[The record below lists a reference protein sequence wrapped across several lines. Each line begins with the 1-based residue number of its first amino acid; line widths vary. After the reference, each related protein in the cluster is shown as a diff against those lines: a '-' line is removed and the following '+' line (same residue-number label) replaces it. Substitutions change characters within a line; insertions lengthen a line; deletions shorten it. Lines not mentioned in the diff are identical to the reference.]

1 MMPRAGNNP
10 GNQVSRGNGNGRLG
24 RLPLAAAAAC
34 CIALAASACTDSPS
48 HGGDESIRTD
58 VFVTAYTWFDN
69 TPPGSTVI
77 SHPVLHKEAG
87 GTGTYT
93 DPVTIAVGHSRKTG
107 QDVLDIPSGTRI
119 YLPDVRRYFI
129 VEDTCGDGPKP
140 EEGPCHTGAEKYG
153 DATLWIDMWI
163 GGKGESQ
170 SFVRN
175 CARKAT
181 GVGTAIFNPKDNY
194 QVASGHGVIHDGTC
208 DTGYGQKA
216 SAK

>member
-1 MMPRAGNNP
+1 MSTPQENVNASQPVNNRRLRP
-10 GNQVSRGNGNGRLG
+10 GRHV
-24 RLPLAAAAAC
+24 LAAAVSY
-34 CIALAASACTDSPS
+34 CIALAANACTDTPS
-48 HGGDESIRTD
+48 HGEDESIRTD

-77 SHPVLHKEAG
+77 SHPMLHKAAG
-87 GTGTYT
+87 GTGTYA
-93 DPVTIAVGHSRKTG
+93 DPVTIAVGHSRKSG
-107 QDVLDIPSGTRI
+107 HDVLDIPAGTRV

-140 EEGPCHTGAEKYG
+140 EDGPCHTGAEKYG
-153 DATLWIDMWI
+153 GATLWIDMWI

-181 GVGTAIFNPKDNY
+181 GVTTAIFNPKDHY

-208 DTGYGQKA
+208 DAGYGNEA
-216 SAK
+216 TAK